1 MTSIS
6 FAPIANYICNIKHLS
21 IMPENSFL
29 LVNLSDEKSKKLGE
43 LIGNKTA
50 RKILELLGKKEYT
63 ATDLA
68 KELNLPLSTIHYNLT
83 NLEQNKLIKA
93 DEYHYSKK
101 GKEIKHYALANKLVI
116 IAQEQPTE
124 SLIQK
129 LKKILPVSILVG
141 AMATAFQY
149 YTTAPSMQVIA
160 EESTFALKATAERV
174 VEEEAVESF
183 SVVQDSLEATAST
196 ATTEQNLLWLFL
208 VVVMASIITYLT
220 VDFIL
225 AKCRKK

>member
-1 MTSIS
+1 
-6 FAPIANYICNIKHLS
+6 
-21 IMPENSFL
+21 MPENSFL
-29 LVNLSDEKSKKLGE
+29 LVNLADEKSKKLGE

-83 NLEQNKLIKA
+83 NLEQSKLIKA

-124 SLIQK
+124 SIIQK

-149 YTTAPSMQVIA
+149 YTTAPSMEVVA
-160 EESTFALKATAERV
+160 EESTFALKATAER
-174 VEEEAVESF
+174 AVEDAAFEST
-183 SVVQDSLEATAST
+183 SLAQDTLAAST
-196 ATTEQNLLWLFL
+196 QTIATEQNLMWLFL
-208 VVVMASIITYLT
+208 VVVMASIISYL
-220 VDFIL
+220 VADFII
-225 AKCRKK
+225 AKYSERTKFQ

>member
-1 MTSIS
+1 
-6 FAPIANYICNIKHLS
+6 
-21 IMPENSFL
+21 MPENSFL
-29 LVNLSDEKSKKLGE
+29 LVNLADEKSKKLGE

-83 NLEQNKLIKA
+83 NLEQSKLIKA

-124 SLIQK
+124 SIIKK
-129 LKKILPVSILVG
+129 LKKILPVGILVG
-141 AMATAFQY
+141 AITTGIQYLVTKPVEIIEEAPVAFKAAMEIAEDEVETEALRATA
-149 YTTAPSMQVIA
+149 
-160 EESTFALKATAERV
+160 
-174 VEEEAVESF
+174 
-183 SVVQDSLEATAST
+183 D
-196 ATTEQNLLWLFL
+196 ATTITAAQAQQNLLWIFATVTVVTIMVYFL
-208 VVVMASIITYLT
+208 VDAIMRYW
-220 VDFIL
+220 
-225 AKCRKK
+225 KKKK

>member
-1 MTSIS
+1 
-6 FAPIANYICNIKHLS
+6 
-21 IMPENSFL
+21 MPENSFL

-68 KELNLPLSTIHYNLT
+68 KELNFPLSTIHYNLT
-83 NLEQNKLIKA
+83 NLEQAKLIKA

-124 SLIQK
+124 SIIQK

-149 YTTAPSMQVIA
+149 YSAGKHVFEEQIIDA
-160 EESTFALKATAERV
+160 EASTFALKKSAERV
-174 VEEEAVESF
+174 VEEELVEATSLA
-183 SVVQDSLEATAST
+183 QDSLVASAST
-196 ATTEQNLLWLFL
+196 ATTEQNLMWLFL
-208 VVVMASIITYLT
+208 VVVMASIISYL
-220 VDFIL
+220 VADFII
-225 AKCRKK
+225 AKYRKK